1 MEATYIIDA
10 VRTPVG
16 KYGGVLS
23 SIRPDDLLAITIKGL
38 LERNADIDIN
48 CIDGVIAGDGNQ
60 AGEDCRNVA
69 RMAAILAG
77 LPFSV
82 TGNTVNSL
90 CGSGMQAVI
99 DASRAIAC
107 GDGQLYISAGV
118 ESMSRAPMVMHKDV
132 YAGEK
137 KEIIDSTI
145 GWRFTNSDLLNYINP
160 NSMGQTAEIIAK
172 KYGVSRV
179 EQDEF
184 ALYSHKK
191 YFAALA
197 AGKWNNEIIKVPV
210 KTGETINFID
220 TDEPPR
226 QLTIEQ
232 LARLKPIFDTSLN
245 GTVTAG
251 NSSGIN
257 DGAAAL
263 LLANE
268 SMVKT
273 FDLKPKARIVA
284 TEIVGVYPDE
294 MGIGG
299 VKAVN
304 RLLKKTG
311 LSVADIDLWEMNESF
326 SATSIVADNLLGLD
340 ASKVNING
348 GSLAIGHAV
357 GSTGA
362 RIITTLLH
370 ELSSSNKK
378 RGIASIG
385 VGLGLGMAV
394 MIER

>member
-16 KYGGVLS
+16 KYGGILS

-38 LERNADIDIN
+38 LERNTTIDTKV
-48 CIDGVIAGDGNQ
+48 IDGIIAGDGNQ
-60 AGEDCRNVA
+60 AGEDCRNIA

-99 DASRAIAC
+99 DAARAIAC
-107 GDGQLYISAGV
+107 GDGQLYIAAGI
-118 ESMSRAPMVMHKDV
+118 ETMSRAPMVMQKPA
-132 YAGEK
+132 YTK
-137 KEIIDSTI
+137 KEDEVIDSTI
-145 GWRFTNSDLLNYINP
+145 GWRFTNPALRQYILP

-172 KYGVSRV
+172 KYGISR
-179 EQDEF
+179 EAQDVF
-184 ALYSHKK
+184 ALNSHNK
-191 YFAALA
+191 YFTALA
-197 AGKWNNEIIKVPV
+197 EGKWKDEMIKVPV
-210 KTGETINFID
+210 SVDDTTKYID

-226 QLTIEQ
+226 RLTMEQ
-232 LARLKPIFDTSLN
+232 LARLKPIFDTSID

-263 LLANE
+263 LLANN
-268 SMVKT
+268 SIVKT
-273 FDLKPKARIVA
+273 FGLQPKARIIA
-284 TEIVGVYPDE
+284 TAIEGIHPDE

-299 VKAVN
+299 VLAVHK
-304 RLLKKTG
+304 LLKKTG
-311 LSVADIDLWEMNESF
+311 LTIADIDLWEMNESF
-326 SATSIVADNLLGLD
+326 SATSLVADRMLELD
-340 ASKVNING
+340 AATVNVNG

-370 ELSSSNKK
+370 QLCRTNKR
-378 RGIASIG
+378 RGVATIG

-394 MIER
+394 LIER